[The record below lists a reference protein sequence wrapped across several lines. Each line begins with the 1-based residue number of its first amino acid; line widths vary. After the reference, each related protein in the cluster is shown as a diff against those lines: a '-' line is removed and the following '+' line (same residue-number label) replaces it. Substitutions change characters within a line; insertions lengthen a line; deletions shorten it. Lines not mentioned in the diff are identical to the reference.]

1 MSFAMMLPE
10 FAKLL
15 NLFISL
21 KCLWMLMRR
30 LAGLSSIMVPILGM
44 PS

>member
-1 MSFAMMLPE
+1 MSFAKMLPE

-15 NLFISL
+15 NLFLSSSKYVLI
-21 KCLWMLMRR
+21 LMR
-30 LAGLSSIMVPILGM
+30 LAGLSSIMVLGL